1 MRSLRKTGL
10 LGIGLLGFIAV
21 GCSGT
26 PKEPLYTPAKVGEG
40 LKFAEGP
47 AWDGRGNLYVSNCTA
62 DPGYVTKF
70 DQKGKSQV
78 AFTASDKGFLKTNG
92 MTFHESGSLFVC
104 DFGKKA
110 IVEIMSNGQARVYAD
125 NCQGVKFRGP
135 NDLAFDPNGN
145 LYFTDPAGSG
155 KDAPIGRIYMVDKM
169 RNVKQVAGG
178 LAFPNGIAFGADGK
192 SVYVAESQGY
202 RVLKFPVKSDGSL
215 GEKQVFCTMPDQ
227 KDPDGI
233 NFDAGGN
240 LWVAQYGGGAVRQFD
255 KNGNLIRTIELPG
268 KNVTNVEFG
277 GPGLKTLYVT
287 EAERGELY
295 RILVETPGQKLFY
308 GPG

>member
-1 MRSLRKTGL
+1 M
-10 LGIGLLGFIAV
+10 AV
-21 GCSGT
+21 GCSNT
-26 PKEPLYTPAKVGEG
+26 PKEPLYTAAKVGEG

-47 AWDGRGNLYVSNCTA
+47 AWDGKGNLFVSNCTA
-62 DPGYVTKF
+62 EPGYVTKF
-70 DQKGKSQV
+70 DTKGKAQV
-78 AFTASDKGFLKTNG
+78 AYTASEKGFRKTNG
-92 MTFHESGSLFVC
+92 MTFHENGSLFVC
-104 DFGKKA
+104 DFGRKA
-110 IVEIMSNGQARVYAD
+110 IMEIMPGGQARVYAD
-125 NCQGVKFRGP
+125 NCQGVSFRGP

-155 KDAPIGRIYMVDKM
+155 KDAPIGRIYMIDKM

-178 LAFPNGIAFGADGK
+178 LAFPNGIAFGSDGK
-192 SVYVAESQGY
+192 SLFVAESQKY
-202 RVLKFPVKSDGSL
+202 QILKYAVKPDGSL
-215 GEKQVFCTMPDQ
+215 GEKTVFATMPDQ

-233 NFDAGGN
+233 SFDAAGN
-240 LWVAQYGGGAVRQFD
+240 LWVAQYGAGAVRQFD
-255 KNGNLIRTIELPG
+255 KSGNMVRSVDLPG

-277 GPGLKTLYVT
+277 GSDMKTLYVT